1 MNYYKN
7 SGICAGNIVH
17 RFYVPS
23 EQISNG
29 TATIAGSDVNHI
41 KNVLRMK
48 AQDKIEIFDGRG
60 NSYIAALKPSLLEAK
75 IVSKLTNDSELK
87 VNITLAQCLPKA
99 KKMDFIV
106 QKAVELG
113 VNSIIPVISERSV
126 PKIEDKADKKISHWQ
141 KIAKEAAEQS
151 GRLKVP
157 EIMPLLSFGDLLKQE
172 YELKLMPWEG
182 EKETTLKGIVCPTG
196 ILVLIGPEGGFSVN
210 EVNNAVKN
218 GFRTIS
224 LGKRILRTE
233 TAGIVILSQLLY
245 ELDS

>member
-1 MNYYKN
+1 
-7 SGICAGNIVH
+7 VH